1 MVLPRTSERREMP
14 KQKTHSGAT
23 KRLKVTA
30 TGKLL
35 RRRAPKSHNLEK
47 KSAKLKRSFR
57 RDAEVSRSDTRAF
70 RKLLG
75 LGLRGGREGS

>member
-1 MVLPRTSERREMP
+1 MP
-14 KQKTHSGAT
+14 KQKTHSGAK
-23 KRLKVTA
+23 KRVKVTG

-57 RDAEVSRSDTRAF
+57 RDADVHRSDARRL

-75 LGLRGGREGS
+75 LGGS

>member
-1 MVLPRTSERREMP
+1 MP
-14 KQKTHSGAT
+14 KTKSHSGAK

-30 TGKLL
+30 TGRLL
-35 RRRAPKSHNLEK
+35 RRKAPKSHNLEK

-57 RDAEVSRSDTRAF
+57 RDADVSRSDAKRL

-75 LGLRGGREGS
+75 LGRGRV

>member
-1 MVLPRTSERREMP
+1 MP
-14 KQKTHSGAT
+14 KQKTHSGAK

-57 RDAEVSRSDTRAF
+57 RDAEVHPADARRL
-70 RKLLG
+70 RKLIG
-75 LGLRGGREGS
+75 RYRGDS